1 VTEQANRRREQMS
14 RVAGK
19 VAFVT
24 GAARGQGRGHALRL
38 AEEGADII
46 ALDIAEPIDF
56 GLDYPLPSAEDLDET
71 VRQAQALGR
80 RAIGVHG
87 DVREPAQLASALER
101 ATAKLGRLD
110 IVCANAGI
118 ATYASTAGQKLSQRQ
133 WQDVVDVN
141 LTGVWNTCNAAIP
154 HLRTGGVIV
163 LTASTL
169 AGRGVPNAAHYVA
182 TKHGVLGIMRA
193 LAHELG
199 PEMIRVNAVMPGMV
213 PTEMFLNDGTARLF
227 RPDLENPTLG
237 DAEDVFKSLMI
248 LPIKWVDVI
257 DVSNAVLFLA
267 SDEARHIT
275 SVALPVDGGALAK

>member
-1 VTEQANRRREQMS
+1 MG
-14 RVAGK
+14 RVDGK
-19 VAFVT
+19 VAFIT

-56 GLDYPLPSAEDLDET
+56 GLDYPLPAPEDLDET
-71 VRQAQALGR
+71 VSQVQTLGR
-80 RAIGVHG
+80 RAIGVRG
-87 DVREPAQLASALER
+87 DVRDPAQLASALEH
-101 ATAKLGRLD
+101 ATAELGRLD

-118 ATYASTAGQKLSQRQ
+118 ATYASTAGQRLSQRQ

-154 HLRTGGVIV
+154 HLNAGAVMV
-163 LTASTL
+163 LTGSTL
-169 AGRGVPNAAHYVA
+169 SGRGVTNAAHYVA
-182 TKHGVLGIMRA
+182 TKHGVVGVMRA

-199 PEMIRVNAVMPGMV
+199 PQMIRVNAVLPGTV

-227 RPDLENPTLG
+227 RPDLEDPTLQ
-237 DAEDVFKSLMI
+237 DAEEILKSLLI

-257 DVSNAVLFLA
+257 DISNAVLFLA
-267 SDEARHIT
+267 SDEARYIT